1 MDRRLQAPNSG
12 SNYNFNDKLI
22 RPSVPRSMFDLS
34 HLFSTTIPSVGSII
48 PIALFET
55 LPGDSFE
62 LSVSALLR
70 VLPQVVPMYSRQRL
84 SIHAFYST
92 FNDLWINSNT
102 FFTRGYTGN
111 TVFNIPSGDALS
123 FNGKLTDTFNLD
135 TSIVP
140 YMIPALESQPVSTW
154 VNARLN
160 LLPLMMYK
168 RIFRDYYMNK
178 NYYINSR
185 EWLPDSDDD
194 FRLDNQGHLISFG
207 AGASACLGDLMYR
220 DFPDDYFLSAFPS
233 PQRGTAPTL
242 DFSLDIPDLFRS
254 NFTNN
259 DMPTRPFFE
268 GIDLPSGS
276 TSDMLTLKGD
286 IHGAPFNVNNPDFST
301 SWQRVGSNA
310 MGFAL
315 NAHLFDSAVFS
326 STITLNQIRELAVAQ
341 SVLEKMAKTDGS
353 YGDFGLTFFGIVP
366 RAANVHRPIYIGGTI
381 QPIMFSEV
389 LQTVDTETNPL
400 GSYAGH
406 GISGGSSGYLGSV
419 NCDDYGYIMIVASV
433 IPDVYYSQG
442 IDLLWTKS
450 LQTDMYLPERARLGL
465 RPILNKELYF
475 SNDATVDNDIFAYQS
490 PYEEFRYQNNR
501 IAGKMASPIY
511 TNFWPYTQ
519 SRYFTDTPQYSQE
532 FATMKDNVRMTFLAA
547 PTEVP
552 YTAQFS
558 IQCRAVRPLPYRPIP
573 SDLGVSR

>member
-12 SNYNFNDKLI
+12 SNYNFGDKLV

-123 FNGKLTDTFNLD
+123 FGNNLSDTFNLD

-140 YMIPALESQPVSTW
+140 YLIPALESQTVSTW
-154 VNARLN
+154 IDARLN

-168 RIFRDYYMNK
+168 RLFRDYYMNK

-207 AGASACLGDLMYR
+207 ADTPARLGDLMYR

-254 NFTNN
+254 NFSATSLPDRQFFQTAGSVIPGNEN
-259 DMPTRPFFE
+259 MVSLAGAATRPPFWVNVASISDF
-268 GIDLPSGS
+268 LQGS
-276 TSDMLTLKGD
+276 AANSM
-286 IHGAPFNVNNPDFST
+286 
-301 SWQRVGSNA
+301 SN
-310 MGFAL
+310 AL
-315 NAHLFDSAVFS
+315 NAHLFDSAVFN

-366 RAANVHRPIYIGGTI
+366 RAANVHRPVYIGGTI

-406 GISGGSSGYLGSV
+406 GISGGNSGYLGSV

-490 PYEEFRYQNNR
+490 PFEEFRYQNNR
-501 IAGKMASPIY
+501 IAGKMASPAY
-511 TNFWPYTQ
+511 TSFWPYTQ
-519 SRYFTDTPQYSQE
+519 SRHFTDTPQYSQE
-532 FATMKDNVRMTFLAA
+532 FATMQDNVRMTFLAA